1 MKKLRE
7 KRGFTL
13 VELIVVMAILAI
25 LASLLVPSL
34 TGYIDRAKD
43 EKIKSET
50 RMLLMALQTEIST
63 TYAQG
68 DLPTNTSWSDAGSEG
83 ADHIQSIRSLAEIA
97 DTAHFAAEMSA
108 DGTVESL
115 DYYSDDKVCTYQ
127 GSSGS
132 YTVQDAD
139 DTPPLS
145 DSITFP

>member
-7 KRGFTL
+7 KSGFTL

-68 DLPTNTSWSDAGSEG
+68 DLPANTSWSEVGSEG
-83 ADHIQSIRSLAEIA
+83 ASHIQSIRDLAEISEA
-97 DTAHFAAEMSA
+97 AHFSAVMSA
-108 DGTVESL
+108 DGAVERL
-115 DYYSDDKVCTYQ
+115 DYYSDGKVCTYQ
-127 GSSGS
+127 GGS
-132 YTVQDAD
+132 YSVQDAA
-139 DTPPLS
+139 DTAPLS
-145 DSITFP
+145 DSVTFP